1 MSETTTTTA
10 SPAAA
15 LEPVRARAVAR
26 FVHMS
31 PTKVRRVV
39 ALIKGRPLQEALDI
53 LRFSP
58 QAAAEP
64 LFKVVASAAANAE
77 NNLQADRDTLVVS
90 AAFADEGPTLKRIRP
105 RAQGRA
111 YRIRKRTSHITVEVE
126 SQPTKVGRGAR
137 GAKGRAR

>member
-1 MSETTTTTA
+1 MADTTTTE
-10 SPAAA
+10 SPASA
-15 LEPVRARAVAR
+15 LEPIRARAVAR
-26 FVHMS
+26 YVHMS

-58 QAAAEP
+58 QAAAQP

-77 NNLQADRDTLVVS
+77 NNLDLDRDTLVV
-90 AAFADEGPTLKRIRP
+90 AAAYADEGPTLKRIRP

-126 SQPTKVGRGAR
+126 SQPEKARPAR
-137 GAKGRAR
+137 GAKGRTR

>member
-1 MSETTTTTA
+1 MTA
-10 SPAAA
+10 DAGPAAV
-15 LEPVRARAVAR
+15 LEPARARAVAR
-26 FVHMS
+26 YVHMS
-31 PTKVRRVV
+31 PTKVRRVI

-58 QAAAEP
+58 QAAAQP

-77 NNLQADRDTLVVS
+77 NNLDLDPDTLVV
-90 AAFADEGPTLKRIRP
+90 AAAYADEGPTLKRIRP

-126 SQPTKVGRGAR
+126 SVPARTGRGGR
-137 GAKGRAR
+137 GGAKGRAR